1 MNKFTLALLLATLS
15 AAPLF
20 AYSSLEEL
28 LKETNRQQ
36 TEALRAYV
44 AANPEAA
51 DFAEARERLI
61 YGLLN
66 QDEFAEALTM
76 LQQMYAALPED
87 KSNLELDVA
96 FGEIV
101 VPMIQVLR
109 MEGRKDD
116 ALAFIDQVRAEFKA
130 HEMAE
135 MINGA
140 LDEFTGMFDAPVAG
154 DTLEIAFTAIDGRE
168 VDLAAMTGKVVLVDF
183 WATWCMPCVRAMP
196 GIKALYEEFHE
207 RGFEIIGISLDE
219 EREKLDAYL
228 AKEMLPWPNYFDGQ
242 GWEGDLVT
250 KYRIESIPTTFL
262 IGPDGKIVAVDAPA
276 AKLREQ
282 IESLLPAQP

>member
-1 MNKFTLALLLATLS
+1 MKIRTLALLLATLS
-15 AAPLF
+15 ASPLF

-44 AANPEAA
+44 AANPEAD

-66 QDEFAEALTM
+66 QDDFAEALAM

-87 KSNLELDVA
+87 KSTVEIESA

-101 VPMIQVLR
+101 VPIIQVLR
-109 MEGRKDD
+109 MEGRKDE
-116 ALAFIDQVRAEFKA
+116 ALAFIAKVREEFKS
-130 HEMAE
+130 HEMVE
-135 MINGA
+135 MVNGA

-154 DTLEIAFTAIDGRE
+154 DALEIAFTAIDGRE

-183 WATWCMPCVRAMP
+183 WATWCAPCIRAMP
-196 GIKALYEEFHE
+196 GVKALYEEFHA

-219 EREKLDAYL
+219 EREALDEYL
-228 AKEMLPWPNYFDGQ
+228 AKESLPWPQYFDGK
-242 GWEGDLVT
+242 GWEGELAT

-262 IGPDGKIVAVDAPA
+262 IGPDGKIVAVDAPES
-276 AKLREQ
+276 KLREL
-282 IESLLPAQP
+282 IGSLLPAP